1 MLKTI
6 RKESVFQ
13 QYIRSQKYSFVLF
26 EQIVLSKLRII
37 LFYSEIF
44 KFIKLKMVDFC
55 FIIITI
61 FNN

>member
-13 QYIRSQKYSFVLF
+13 QYIWSQKYSFVLF
-26 EQIVLSKLRII
+26 EQIVLSKLGII
-37 LFYSEIF
+37 LFYCEIF
-44 KFIKLKMVDFC
+44 KFIKLKMVNFC
-55 FIIITI
+55 FIIINI

>member
-26 EQIVLSKLRII
+26 EQIVLSKLGII

-44 KFIKLKMVDFC
+44 KFIKQNGRFLFYYNYY
-55 FIIITI
+55 F
-61 FNN
+61 